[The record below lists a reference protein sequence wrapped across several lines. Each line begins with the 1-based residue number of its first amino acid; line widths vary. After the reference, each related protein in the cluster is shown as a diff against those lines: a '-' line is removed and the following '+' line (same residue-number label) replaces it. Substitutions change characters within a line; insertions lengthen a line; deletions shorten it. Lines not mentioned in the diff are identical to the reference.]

1 MSTTNGSPKTSEPS
15 LTMSS
20 VEGHSNSSATPKDS
34 PTSRSLEAQ
43 RTLIDLRDHP
53 SRTRFKDSGLG
64 DPTTSSTSGHS
75 PQKSS
80 WKSSDNS
87 SKAIDI
93 SSTSTPDPSSPTTV
107 PGSNTSTSKRQDGSD
122 DGSTSFAV
130 AEWNGHKHEPIPDTE
145 SWVYLVQYRAGAEA
159 WNCTDTDAMVFHSMT
174 YSYKDFEQ
182 SQGRID
188 RMNTP
193 YDDLYYFVLCSDSWI
208 DKAIRKALDAKQNF
222 NESRMRA
229 QIESGGEPSI
239 AA

>member
-1 MSTTNGSPKTSEPS
+1 
-15 LTMSS
+15 
-20 VEGHSNSSATPKDS
+20 
-34 PTSRSLEAQ
+34 
-43 RTLIDLRDHP
+43 
-53 SRTRFKDSGLG
+53 
-64 DPTTSSTSGHS
+64 
-75 PQKSS
+75 
-80 WKSSDNS
+80 
-87 SKAIDI
+87 
-93 SSTSTPDPSSPTTV
+93 
-107 PGSNTSTSKRQDGSD
+107 
-122 DGSTSFAV
+122 
-130 AEWNGHKHEPIPDTE
+130 
-145 SWVYLVQYRAGAEA
+145 
-159 WNCTDTDAMVFHSMT
+159 MVFHSMT